1 MESNLSLELKAQEI
15 HERAVGFYKI
25 SEQYGYKFLME
36 VKKIR
41 DKKLYKELGF
51 ESFEEYT
58 ISTFDYSKR
67 TANERIQLAEAFGEE
82 YERARASLGHR
93 KMKGLATMPEEQRNH
108 VMEHGIDTPNGHKS
122 LEEATTRELEDYKKR
137 NKTLEQ
143 KNAQLQSQVEQAQR
157 SESIARK
164 QLEDEQNREPEVIE
178 KYIEPEDYQQTKN
191 ALDQSRHQQKLIQQ
205 RNEKLEKDIKEM
217 EKRRDEISEK
227 SQKYD
232 ELNKAINDMNAKLNN
247 GQQKLKAQKEIYD
260 LVKGSEKVIREVAPL
275 CYLAFSKDIID
286 NDYARKP
293 IEKIIDD
300 LTDMSN
306 RLKKQLKKGDV
317 IDV

>member
-1 MESNLSLELKAQEI
+1 MNELQLSNDLTTIETEIKSYQNIAGQSIFEIGRRLKHVKENDLAHGEW
-15 HERAVGFYKI
+15 
-25 SEQYGYKFLME
+25 SEWLQSINMSRGQATKFIKVSDEFSNDSPVNHLGI
-36 VKKIR
+36 KA
-41 DKKLYKELGF
+41 LY
-51 ESFEEYT
+51 S
-58 ISTFDYSKR
+58 
-67 TANERIQLAEAFGEE
+67 
-82 YERARASLGHR
+82 
-93 KMKGLATMPEEQRNH
+93 LATIPEEQREEEFETSSGE
-108 VMEHGIDTPNGHKS
+108 MKKPIDMTNK
-122 LEEATTRELEDYKKR
+122 ELEGLKR
-137 NKTLEQ
+137 QLKQRDEQ
-143 KNAQLQSQVEQAQR
+143 NAQLQSQVEQAQR
-157 SESIARK
+157 SEEIAKK
-164 QLEDEQNREPEVIE
+164 QLEDAESREPEVIE
-178 KYIEPEDYQQTKN
+178 KYMEPEDYQETKN
-191 ALDQSRHQQKLIQQ
+191 ALAQSRYQQKLIEQ
-205 RNEKLEKDIKEM
+205 RNEKLEKDIKDM
-217 EKRRDEISEK
+217 EQRRDEVSEK

-306 RLKKQLKKGDV
+306 RLRKQLKKGDV

>member
-1 MESNLSLELKAQEI
+1 MNELQLSNDLTTIETEIKSYQNIAGQSIFEIGRRLKHVKENDLAHGEFGKWLETINLNRFTASKMMKVSEKLNSNVYTYTQLGLNALEMIATLPKEERTKEHTTSKGEVKTPDEMTVRELRELK
-15 HERAVGFYKI
+15 
-25 SEQYGYKFLME
+25 
-36 VKKIR
+36 
-41 DKKLYKELGF
+41 KKLKQR
-51 ESFEEYT
+51 
-58 ISTFDYSKR
+58 D
-67 TANERIQLAEAFGEE
+67 
-82 YERARASLGHR
+82 
-93 KMKGLATMPEEQRNH
+93 EQ
-108 VMEHGIDTPNGHKS
+108 
-122 LEEATTRELEDYKKR
+122 
-137 NKTLEQ
+137 
-143 KNAQLQSQVEQAQR
+143 NAQLQSQVEQAQR
-157 SESIARK
+157 SEEIAKK
-164 QLEDEQNREPEVIE
+164 QLEDAESREPEVIE
-178 KYIEPEDYQQTKN
+178 KYMEPEDYQETKN
-191 ALDQSRHQQKLIQQ
+191 ALAQSRYQQKLIEQ
-205 RNEKLEKDIKEM
+205 RNEKLEKDIKDM
-217 EKRRDEISEK
+217 EQRRDEVSEK

-306 RLKKQLKKGDV
+306 RLRKQLKKGDV

>member
-1 MESNLSLELKAQEI
+1 LNELQLSNDLTTIETEIKSYQNIAGQSIFEIGRRLKHVKENDLAHGEFGKWLEKVNLNKSQASKFIKVSEEFSEISPGKNLGLTVMYELATLPNDIREEPQELSN
-15 HERAVGFYKI
+15 G
-25 SEQYGYKFLME
+25 E
-36 VKKIR
+36 VKKPS
-41 DKKLYKELGF
+41 DM
-51 ESFEEYT
+51 T
-58 ISTFDYSKR
+58 
-67 TANERIQLAEAFGEE
+67 
-82 YERARASLGHR
+82 R
-93 KMKGLATMPEEQRNH
+93 K
-108 VMEHGIDTPNGHKS
+108 
-122 LEEATTRELEDYKKR
+122 ELEDLKR
-137 NKTLEQ
+137 QLKQRDEQ
-143 KNAQLQSQVEQAQR
+143 NAQLQSQVEQAQR
-157 SESIARK
+157 SEEIARK

-178 KYIEPEDYQQTKN
+178 KYIEPKDYQQTKN

-217 EKRRDEISEK
+217 EQRRDEVSEK

-232 ELNKAINDMNAKLNN
+232 ELNKAINDMNVKLND
-247 GQQKLKAQKEIYD
+247 GQQRLKAQKEIYD

>member
-1 MESNLSLELKAQEI
+1 MEYSVDEFQYDSLPQKLSESIIEKENILNGIKHRYAKEVGKVFYEAQQEFSDFNNGGLFEKWYSSIGFKKQNVYNYIQIYNEVQQLDGDQLETFEELPKRLQLEISKPSHIPELKEKVLDGDI
-15 HERAVGFYKI
+15 KTHKE
-25 SEQYGYKFLME
+25 
-36 VKKIR
+36 
-41 DKKLYKELGF
+41 YKEL
-51 ESFEEYT
+51 
-58 ISTFDYSKR
+58 
-67 TANERIQLAEAFGEE
+67 ERKLKQ
-82 YERARASLGHR
+82 RD
-93 KMKGLATMPEEQRNH
+93 EQ
-108 VMEHGIDTPNGHKS
+108 
-122 LEEATTRELEDYKKR
+122 
-137 NKTLEQ
+137 
-143 KNAQLQSQVEQAQR
+143 NAQLQSQVEQAQR

-191 ALDQSRHQQKLIQQ
+191 ALDQSRHQQKLIER

-217 EKRRDEISEK
+217 EQRRDEVSEK

-232 ELNKAINDMNAKLNN
+232 ELNKAINDMNAKLNDS
-247 GQQKLKAQKEIYD
+247 QQRLKAQKEIYD

-293 IEKIIDD
+293 IEKIVDD
-300 LTDMSN
+300 LTDMAS
-306 RLKKQLKKGDV
+306 RLKKQLKQGDV